1 VSVALPDDGPAVR
14 KYLRI
19 ALILCLIL
27 AMFGGCGAFFFYR
40 AAAHEPEFYR
50 QAMKIEPQHQEEAGD
65 ALEQSV
71 LELSNETR
79 QPGHWEAT
87 FTDEQING
95 WLAVDLPEKFASVL
109 PPGVESPRVAI
120 RDGLI
125 HIAARFKDKLVE
137 SVVSFSLQVNL
148 TEEPNTV
155 AVTIRKVRAGVLPVP
170 VRQFLDRISDAAR
183 RGDIELRW
191 SQDQGD
197 PVAFVT
203 IPSQHESYVHRQIFV
218 ETIEVRDG
226 QIYLAG
232 ITDDPRQAPKT
243 DIAQRSV
250 IELDGANAKIQR

>member
-1 VSVALPDDGPAVR
+1 VR

-19 ALILCLIL
+19 ALFLTLIV
-27 AMFGGCGAFFFYR
+27 AMFGGCGAFFLFR
-40 AAAHEPEFYR
+40 AAQHEPEFYR
-50 QAMKIEPQHQEEAGD
+50 QAMKIEPQRQEEAGD
-65 ALEQSV
+65 SLEQSV

-87 FTDEQING
+87 FTNEQING
-95 WLAVDLPEKFASVL
+95 WLAVDLPEKFASIL
-109 PPGVESPRVAI
+109 PPGVESPRVDI

-125 HIAARFKDKLVE
+125 HIAARFKDKVVE

-148 TEEPNTV
+148 TDEPNTV
-155 AVTIRKVRAGVLPVP
+155 AVTICKVRAGVLPVP
-170 VRQFLDRISDAAR
+170 VRQFLDRISTAAR

-218 ETIEVRDG
+218 ETIEVREG

-232 ITDDPRQAPKT
+232 ITDDPRQAPKA
-243 DIAQRSV
+243 DIAQRS
-250 IELDGANAKIQR
+250 LGRFDGDSVKVHR

>member
-1 VSVALPDDGPAVR
+1 VR

-19 ALILCLIL
+19 AVIVTVVL
-27 AMFGGCGAFFFYR
+27 AIFGSSGAFFLFH
-40 AAAHEPEFYR
+40 AAQHEPEFYR
-50 QAMKIEPQHQEEAGD
+50 QAMTVEPQHQEAAGD

-79 QPGHWEAT
+79 KPGRWEAT

-95 WLAVDLPEKFASVL
+95 WLAVDLPAKFASIL
-109 PPGVESPRVAI
+109 PAGVECPRVAI

-137 SVVSFSLQVNL
+137 SVLSFSLQVNL

-155 AVTIRKVRAGVLPVP
+155 AVTIRKVRAGMLPVP
-170 VRQFLDRISDAAR
+170 VRQFLDRISSAAE
-183 RGDIELRW
+183 RGDIQLRW

-218 ETIEVRDG
+218 ETIELRDG
-226 QIYLAG
+226 EIYLAG
-232 ITDDPRQAPKT
+232 ITDDPRQAPKGH
-243 DIAQRSV
+243 IAQRSSG
-250 IELDGANAKIQR
+250 ELDGANEKIQR

>member
-1 VSVALPDDGPAVR
+1 MIVTVV
-14 KYLRI
+14 
-19 ALILCLIL
+19 L
-27 AMFGGCGAFFFYR
+27 ATLGGSGAFFISR
-40 AAAHEPEFYR
+40 AAQHEPEFYR
-50 QAMKIEPQHQEEAGD
+50 QAMTVQPQQQEEAGD

-87 FTDEQING
+87 FSDDQING
-95 WLAVDLPEKFASVL
+95 WLAVDLPAKFASIL
-109 PPGVESPRVAI
+109 PAGVECPRVSI

-148 TEEPNTV
+148 TDEPNTV

-170 VRQFLDRISDAAR
+170 VRQFLDRISNAAE
-183 RGDIELRW
+183 RGDIQLRW

-203 IPSQHESYVHRQIFV
+203 VPSQHERYVHRQIFI
-218 ETIEVRDG
+218 ETIEIRDG
-226 QIYLAG
+226 QIYLSG
-232 ITDDPRQAPKT
+232 ITDDPRQAPKG
-243 DIAQRSV
+243 DIAQRTFV
-250 IELDGANAKIQR
+250 ELDESSTKIQR